1 MDTGELGFEVSGLI
15 VHGQDDGD
23 VEFGDGVHGVSLR
36 LKRWLLWLGLTVL
49 LLQPTPHRISTSV
62 AGDLGDS
69 MFLTWTLSWGAHG
82 LATQPLDVFDA
93 NIFYPHANTLALSD
107 SMLSL
112 APVFGVLNWL
122 SGDGIVA
129 LNLLVIAM
137 FVFALVAAH
146 ALGKRLFDREDLA
159 VLFAVVVCCNS
170 FVFGQQNHP
179 QLQTFGLI
187 SLCLLLLL
195 RAVELKRKRDGVA
208 LAAATVV
215 LALANVLYG
224 LIWVVAAVAVVATMA
239 VRRAL
244 PPIRSL
250 LPVAIT
256 AAGGA
261 AAVMGPV
268 ALLYRRTLDTQGVSR
283 GYEPANSLGLRDL
296 ITPQRDNWS
305 WGSSLDSLNSFGRPG
320 EHPYFVGFTALGLG
334 LIGAALMVVLIRK
347 GPRLDEGRVRSEELI
362 AVVAAGLVALVLAF
376 GPSPNGWPGPF
387 RLFHSYVPGF
397 DGVRA
402 TARFAVVTFVA
413 GAVLVVLAV
422 RWLQPRVNPRLRAAL
437 VPFVVLMI
445 IIEVGGPMG
454 RVEVPEGD
462 RRLVYEAIADMDDG
476 VVLELPIQTP
486 NDGFAWP
493 FVEAPRM
500 YHATIDFN
508 PRVNGYSGSAP
519 QQFDGL
525 GDVLNSFPAAEA
537 LSSIDRL
544 DVRYVILHTGSE
556 QGFPAY
562 AAADAAAIA
571 TAAVEGGA
579 RASRHGEDWLI
590 DLGDPV

>member
-1 MDTGELGFEVSGLI
+1 M
-15 VHGQDDGD
+15 
-23 VEFGDGVHGVSLR
+23 SLR
-36 LKRWLLWLGLTVL
+36 LKRWILWLGFTLL

-93 NIFYPHANTLALSD
+93 NIFHPHANTLALSD

-112 APVFGVLNWL
+112 APIFGVLNWL

-129 LNLLVIAM
+129 LNLLVIGM

-146 ALGKRLFDREDLA
+146 ALGKRLFAREDLA
-159 VLFAVVVCCNS
+159 ILFAVVVCCNS

-187 SLCLLLLL
+187 SLCLLLLF
-195 RAVELKRKRDGVA
+195 RALELKRKRDGVA

-224 LIWVVAAVAVVATMA
+224 LIWVVAAVVVVVTLAL
-239 VRRAL
+239 RRAL
-244 PPIRSL
+244 PPIRTL
-250 LPVAIT
+250 LPVAAT
-256 AAGGA
+256 AAA
-261 AAVMGPV
+261 CTAVVMAPV
-268 ALLYRRTLDTQGVSR
+268 ALLYRRTLDTHGVSR
-283 GYEPANSLGLRDL
+283 GYEPANSLGIRDL
-296 ITPQRDNWS
+296 VTPQRDNWS
-305 WGSSLDSLNSFGRPG
+305 WGSSLDSVNSFGRPG

-334 LIGAALMVVLIRK
+334 LIGALLMIRLVRK
-347 GPRLDEGRVRSEELI
+347 GPRIDEVRIRSDELI
-362 AVVAAGLVALVLAF
+362 AVVVAGLVALVLAL

-422 RWLQPRVNPRLRAAL
+422 RWLQPRLNPRLRVAL
-437 VPFVVLMI
+437 VPLVVLLI
-445 IIEVGGPMG
+445 IVEVGGPMR
-454 RVEVPEGD
+454 RVEVPEGGH
-462 RRLVYEAIADMDDG
+462 RLVYEAIADLDEG

-486 NDGFAWP
+486 DEGFAWP
-493 FVEAPRM
+493 FVEALRM

-519 QQFDGL
+519 KQFDGL
-525 GDVLNSFPAAEA
+525 GDVLNTFPSGEAAATIE
-537 LSSIDRL
+537 RL
-544 DVRYVILHTGSE
+544 EVRYVILHTGSE
-556 QGFPAY
+556 QGFAAY
-562 AAADAAAIA
+562 SEADATAIA
-571 TAAVEGGA
+571 EAAVEDGA
-579 RASRHGEDWLI
+579 TITRHGEDWLI
-590 DLGDPV
+590 DLGDPL